1 MSERT
6 APSVTPSS
14 SNDSP
19 APAPTDDL
27 GQSARRGAVFI
38 PLAKLWFLVS
48 ALLLQLLLPRALGS
62 SALYGVWTLVSS
74 WLSTFN
80 NVMITATIQAVAYF
94 AARGP
99 SAVEH
104 AKATAHVE
112 CRKDAAVIDESP
124 AAYKS
129 IDQVV
134 ARRCC
139 FSSSRPQL
147 PASSTM
153 PS

>member
-38 PLAKLWFLVS
+38 PLAKLSFLVS

-80 NVMITATIQAVAYF
+80 NVMITATIQPRAYVSNYLDNTISVLDLDP
-94 AARGP
+94 RSP
-99 SAVEH
+99 SY
-104 AKATAHVE
+104 
-112 CRKDAAVIDESP
+112 RRM
-124 AAYKS
+124 
-129 IDQVV
+129 V
-134 ARRCC
+134 ARIG
-139 FSSSRPQL
+139 L
-147 PASSTM
+147 PS
-153 PS
+153 PKQVQ